1 MRRCIVLLVGICL
14 MTALVGCNR
23 GSSDLPETFPV
34 SIKITYKGQPVEG
47 ATVSLI
53 PQTPDGKGASGIT
66 DSSGTATVRTFTQGE
81 GALPGTY
88 KVTVVKTQS
97 TAPEV
102 TAEDEEAYEEAME
115 TEGEESAFEPK
126 DLLPVKYKSAETTD
140 LECTV
145 SAEGD
150 NQFEFDLT
158 D

>member
-1 MRRCIVLLVGICL
+1 MWRCIVLLTGACL
-14 MTALVGCNR
+14 AASLVGCNS

-47 ATVSLI
+47 ATVSLV

-88 KVTVVKTQS
+88 KVTVIKTQS

-102 TAEDEEAYEEAME
+102 TGENEEAYEEEME
-115 TEGEESAFEPK
+115 SEGDESAFEPK
-126 DLLPVKYKSAETTD
+126 DLLPAKYKSAETTD

-150 NQFEFDLT
+150 NRFEFDLT